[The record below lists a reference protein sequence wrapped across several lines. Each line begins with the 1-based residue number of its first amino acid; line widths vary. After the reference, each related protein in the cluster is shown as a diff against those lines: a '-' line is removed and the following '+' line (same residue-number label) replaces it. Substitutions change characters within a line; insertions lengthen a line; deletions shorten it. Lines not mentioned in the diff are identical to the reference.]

1 MCEICSKSVNPPSL
15 VREEDKKRIKNVKV
29 IAGEVVR
36 QHKLLVCD
44 IAYKMDKKVKTKWR
58 SETKIWKLKE
68 EDKRNK
74 YKVRRSEHPSWQ
86 REYLQN
92 SQANG

>member
-1 MCEICSKSVNPPSL
+1 MIDYIL

-29 IAGEVVR
+29 IAGEEVVR

-58 SETKIWKLKE
+58 SKTKILKLKE
-68 EDKRNK
+68 NDKRN
-74 YKVRRSEHPSWQ
+74 
-86 REYLQN
+86 
-92 SQANG
+92 